1 MSWLKISCGDSF
13 ICAEHHRESARAL
26 GRILRNSSMEKVEV
40 VAAIIENQ
48 DKILCLQRGMSK
60 FDYIAYKY
68 EFPGGKVEEGESQEG
83 ALKREIREELKYDIK
98 VEERFMKVEYHYQD
112 FILIMDSFLCS
123 ADTTTFILIEHIDYQ
138 WLNPEEFDK
147 LDWAA
152 ADIPIVEK
160 LMQG

>member
-1 MSWLKISCGDSF
+1 
-13 ICAEHHRESARAL
+13 
-26 GRILRNSSMEKVEV
+26 
-40 VAAIIENQ
+40 
-48 DKILCLQRGMSK
+48 MSK

-98 VEERFMKVEYHYQD
+98 VEERFMKVECHYRD

-123 ADTTTFILIEHIDYQ
+123 ADTTTFTLIEHIDYQ
-138 WLNPEEFDK
+138 WLNPEELDK

-152 ADIPIVEK
+152 ADIPIFEK
-160 LMQG
+160 LIQG

>member
-1 MSWLKISCGDSF
+1 
-13 ICAEHHRESARAL
+13 
-26 GRILRNSSMEKVEV
+26 MEKVEV

-98 VEERFMKVEYHYQD
+98 VEERFMKVEYHYRD

-123 ADTTTFILIEHIDYQ
+123 ADTTAFTLIEHIDYQ
-138 WLNPEEFDK
+138 
-147 LDWAA
+147 
-152 ADIPIVEK
+152 
-160 LMQG
+160 